1 MRKPAECLEWHSA
14 PQRARPRMAGP
25 GIVTKTTVAAGMPV
39 KRYLVG
45 GAVRDAQ
52 LGLVAH
58 ERDWV
63 VVGASP
69 EEMVAAGYRPVGK
82 DFPVFLHPETKE
94 EHALARTER
103 KSGRGY
109 HGFTFHTGP
118 EVTLEEDLIRRDL
131 TINAIARDD
140 DGRLV
145 DPYGGQRD
153 LQARVLRHVSPAFA
167 EDPLRVLRLARFAA
181 RFAPLGFSV
190 APETL
195 ALCRRLV
202 NEGEIDHLVAERVWK
217 ETERALMQTLAS
229 PLIAPT
235 DANTPRHC
243 PPSVYFETLRACGA
257 LARLFPELD
266 ALFGVPQRAD
276 YHPEVDSGVH
286 TLMCIDATAR
296 LGFGLEVRVAA
307 LCHDYGKA
315 LTLPSRWPSHH
326 GHDLAGVP
334 LVERFCERLRVPK
347 ACREVALIHTR
358 EHLLVHQVR
367 QLRAKTLLELLE
379 RMRAFKDERQFAQ
392 VCEACLCDARG
403 RLGYENCEYPQ
414 LAYLRAAAAEAGQLQ
429 AREVMAE
436 GVVGAAIG
444 PALAERRTARLSTWI
459 NQQRAQAA
467 D

>member
-1 MRKPAECLEWHSA
+1 M
-14 PQRARPRMAGP
+14 
-25 GIVTKTTVAAGMPV
+25 

-45 GAVRDAQ
+45 GAVRDAL
-52 LGLVAH
+52 LGLQAK
-58 ERDWV
+58 EQDWV

-131 TINAIARDD
+131 TINAIARDA

-217 ETERALMQTLAS
+217 ETERALMQTLAP
-229 PLIAPT
+229 PLIALGGE
-235 DANTPRHC
+235 AMARGC
-243 PPSVYFETLRACGA
+243 RPSVYFETLRACGA

-286 TLMCIDATAR
+286 TLMCIDAAAR

-307 LCHDYGKA
+307 LCHDFGKA
-315 LTLPSRWPSHH
+315 LTLPSRWPSHY

-367 QLRAKTLLELLE
+367 QLRPQTLLELLE
-379 RMRAFKDERQFAQ
+379 RMKAFKDERQFAQ

-403 RLGYENCEYPQ
+403 RLGYEDCDYPQ
-414 LAYLRAAAAEAGQLQ
+414 LDYLRAAAAEASQLQ

-436 GVVGAAIG
+436 GIQGAAIG
-444 PALAERRTARLSTWI
+444 PALAAKRGERLSAWVSR
-459 NQQRAQAA
+459 QRAA
-467 D
+467 DPG